1 MSVSEELQ
9 DRTTQYAL
17 DVVSGAIKNVGNR
30 VLQACERHLE
40 DLEKSKLAP
49 YRYYFDVEEANNII
63 DYAENLVLA
72 EAEEYETVIC
82 YPFQCFI
89 LGSLNGWRVKDKGY
103 RRFRTSY
110 VQLGRQNGKSFI
122 NGILASYFG
131 NFTSRTF
138 GKIFLTA
145 TKQDQAAII
154 FTEIKKFIESDAD
167 LGELFKIKEHNYTI
181 ECLTTGTIIK
191 AVSGDTKSMDGFAV
205 YLGIVD
211 EYHAHKTN
219 QMYKLLEG
227 GIKKQKS
234 ALISVITTA
243 GFNMTSPCY
252 RLYEQCCQILDGV
265 YANDSQFIYIAELNE
280 GDDPFYPQNWI
291 KANPI
296 LEFDEDALENLKPIA
311 ITAQQMGGE
320 DLRDFMVKQLN
331 TWIQFATDTYIQN
344 IQWWKQS
351 ASKRTLKDFVG
362 KRCYIGVDLSSGGDL
377 TSIVYLFPYWEND
390 EKKYFVYHHSYM
402 PKNAVVEHM
411 NTDSV
416 PYDMWIKKGLI
427 TVTETLGGIKTDY
440 KYILSEIQKNVDEYN
455 LDVAIICYDPHN
467 ASAFVGDLEQM
478 GYDTMSVTQTAKVL
492 NDATVDLRLT
502 MKQGAV
508 EHNEDDELMQW
519 AISNAKTIKNSYGEI
534 KIDKETST
542 DRIDPLDALIDA
554 WTEAMREEQ
563 EFDINDS
570 LDKWFE
576 QFG

>member
-1 MSVSEELQ
+1 MSELL
-9 DRTTQYAL
+9 DRTTQYAV
-17 DVVSGAIKNVGNR
+17 DVVEGRIKDVGNR

-40 DLEKSKLAP
+40 DLEKQKLAP
-49 YRYYFDVEEANNII
+49 YRYYFDVEEAENII
-63 DYAENLVLA
+63 NYAENLVLA
-72 EAEEYETVIC
+72 EAEEYQTVEC
-82 YPFQCFI
+82 YPYQCFI
-89 LGSLNGWRVKDKGY
+89 LGSLNGWRVKEKGY

-131 NFTSRTF
+131 NFTTRSF

-154 FTEIKKFIESDAD
+154 FKEIEKFIKSDPD
-167 LGELFKIKEHNYTI
+167 LQELFKIKEHNYTI
-181 ECLTTGTIIK
+181 ECLETGTIIK

-265 YANDSQFIYIAELNE
+265 YTNDSQFIYIAELNE
-280 GDDPFYPQNWI
+280 GDDPWKPENWI

-311 ITAQQMGGE
+311 DTARQMGGE

-331 TWIQFATDTYIQN
+331 MWIQFSTDTYIQD
-344 IQWWKQS
+344 IRWWKQCRS
-351 ASKRTLKDFVG
+351 DKTLKDFIG
-362 KRCYIGVDLSSGGDL
+362 SKCYIGVDLSSGGDL
-377 TSIVYLFPYWEND
+377 TSIVYLFPYWKD
-390 EKKYFVYHHSYM
+390 GVKKYFVHHHSYM
-402 PKNAVVEHM
+402 PKNAVNEHM
-411 NTDSV
+411 VSDDV
-416 PYDMWIKKGLI
+416 PYDVWIKKGLI

-440 KYILSEIQKNVDEYN
+440 KYILSEIQKTVDEYN
-455 LDVAIICYDPHN
+455 LQVELICYDPHN
-467 ASAFVGDLEQM
+467 ASAFIGDLDEM
-478 GYDTMSVTQTAKVL
+478 GYDTMMIRQTAKVL

-502 MKQGAV
+502 MKAGDI
-508 EHNEDDELMQW
+508 EHSGDDELLQW

-542 DRIDPLDALIDA
+542 DRIDPLDAMIDA
-554 WTEAMREEQ
+554 WSEAMREEE
-563 EFDINDS
+563 EFDVNESIENW
-570 LDKWFE
+570 LE
-576 QFG
+576 NFG

>member
-1 MSVSEELQ
+1 MDLL
-9 DRTTQYAL
+9 DRTTQYAR
-17 DVVSGAIKNVGNR
+17 DVVDGKIENVGNR

-49 YRYYFDVEEANNII
+49 YRYYFDVKEANNII

-72 EAEEYETVIC
+72 EAEEYQTVEC

-138 GKIFLTA
+138 GKIFLAA

-154 FTEIKKFIESDAD
+154 FNEIKKFIQSDED

-181 ECLTTGTIIK
+181 ECLTTGTVIK

-205 YLGIVD
+205 YLGVVD

-243 GFNMTSPCY
+243 GFNTMSPCY
-252 RLYEQCCQILDGV
+252 KLYEQCCQILDGV
-265 YANDSQFIYIAELNE
+265 YQNDTQFVYIAELNE
-280 GDDPFYPQNWI
+280 GDDPFKPQNWI

-296 LEFDEDALENLKPIA
+296 LEFDTDALENMKPIA

-331 TWIQFATDTYIQN
+331 MWIQFATDTYISD
-344 IQWWKQS
+344 IRWWKQGNT
-351 ASKRTLKDFVG
+351 KKTLKDFIG
-362 KRCYIGVDLSSGGDL
+362 QRCFIGVDLSSGGDL
-377 TSIVYLFPYWEND
+377 TSIVYLFPYWKKD
-390 EKKYFVYHHSYM
+390 EKRYFVYHHSYM
-402 PKNAVVEHM
+402 PKNAVNEHM
-411 NTDSV
+411 NTDNV

-440 KYILSEIQKNVDEYN
+440 RYILSEIQKNIDDYS
-455 LDVAIICYDPHN
+455 LDVQIICYDPHN
-467 ASAFVGDLEQM
+467 ASGFVGDLEQM
-478 GYDTMSVTQTAKVL
+478 GYDTMSVTQTARVL
-492 NDATVDLRLT
+492 NDATVDVKLT
-502 MKQGAV
+502 MQQGAI

-534 KIDKETST
+534 KIDKATSV

>member
-1 MSVSEELQ
+1 MDLL
-9 DRTTQYAL
+9 DRTTQYAR
-17 DVVSGAIKNVGNR
+17 DVVDGKIENVGNR

-49 YRYYFDVEEANNII
+49 YRYYFDTEEANNII

-72 EAEEYETVIC
+72 EAEEYQTVEC

-138 GKIFLTA
+138 GKIFLAA

-154 FTEIKKFIESDAD
+154 FNEIKKFIQSDDD
-167 LGELFKIKEHNYTI
+167 LDELFKIKEHNYTI
-181 ECLTTGTIIK
+181 ECLMTGTVIK

-205 YLGIVD
+205 YLGVVD

-243 GFNMTSPCY
+243 GFNTMSPCY
-252 RLYEQCCQILDGV
+252 KLYQQCCQILDGV
-265 YANDSQFIYIAELNE
+265 YQNDTQFVYIAELNE
-280 GDDPFYPQNWI
+280 GDDPFKPQNWI

-296 LEFDEDALENLKPIA
+296 LEFDADALENMKPIA

-331 TWIQFATDTYIQN
+331 MWIQFATDTYISD
-344 IQWWKQS
+344 IRWWKQGNT
-351 ASKRTLKDFVG
+351 KKTLKDFIG
-362 KRCYIGVDLSSGGDL
+362 QRCFIGVDLSSGGDL
-377 TSIVYLFPYWEND
+377 TSIVYLFPYWKKD
-390 EKKYFVYHHSYM
+390 EKRYFVYHHSYM
-402 PKNAVVEHM
+402 PKNAVNEHM
-411 NTDSV
+411 NTDNV

-440 KYILSEIQKNVDEYN
+440 RYILSEIQKNIDEYS
-455 LDVAIICYDPHN
+455 LDVQIICYDPHN
-467 ASAFVGDLEQM
+467 ASGFVGDLEQM
-478 GYDTMSVTQTAKVL
+478 GYDTMSVTQTARVL
-492 NDATVDLRLT
+492 NDATVDVKLT
-502 MKQGAV
+502 MQQGAI

-534 KIDKETST
+534 KIDKATSV